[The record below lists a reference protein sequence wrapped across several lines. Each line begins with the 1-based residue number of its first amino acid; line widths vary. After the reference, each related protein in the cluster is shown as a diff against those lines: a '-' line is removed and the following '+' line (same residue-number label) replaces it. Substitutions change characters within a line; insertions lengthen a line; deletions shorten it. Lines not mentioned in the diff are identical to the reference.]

1 MTPEEAKSL
10 KPGDVVLLRAVV
22 HPNQD
27 GSEGQLVVKPLRDE
41 GEGRWFVAT
50 TFIHSVLPRPL
61 EVGDRVK
68 HDEFGEGVLRYVE
81 GDEAVMRVD
90 PTPTFEGLFCVTLSE
105 LERVSQ

>member
-1 MTPEEAKSL
+1 MTAEEARTL
-10 KPGDVVLLRAVV
+10 RVGDVVLVRAIVQADFSKARYV
-22 HPNQD
+22 PMATD
-27 GSEGQLVVKPLRDE
+27 DE
-41 GEGRWFVAT
+41 APCNFNVYPDA
-50 TFIHSVLPRPL
+50 IHSVLPRPL